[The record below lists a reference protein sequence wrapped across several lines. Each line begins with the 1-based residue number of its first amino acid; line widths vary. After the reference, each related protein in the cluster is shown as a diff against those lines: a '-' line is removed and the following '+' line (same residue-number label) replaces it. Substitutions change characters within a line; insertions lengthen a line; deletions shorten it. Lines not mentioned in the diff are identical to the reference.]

1 VNAPAW
7 LSDLL
12 SILVL
17 GLAFYSLWRLLIAR
31 VWGRTVDVETDVL
44 HLLAGIAAAGLIS
57 NWARTLP
64 RSVWAVL
71 FVAGGI
77 YFAVRAVDSR
87 AEAGQRSR
95 LLGGLGCCVVLVYA
109 FTAGVAPSTLHGSTA
124 GQYTMAGMPGMI
136 LDQTERF
143 PALGLVFV
151 VGLAFAAVVVV
162 NRAGSM
168 PASKPVP
175 VTGGAN
181 DGAPI
186 ALAPRSVE
194 FCRVLLLLV
203 LAYAILTK
211 LV

>member
-1 VNAPAW
+1 MNAPTW
-7 LSDLL
+7 LSNLI
-12 SILVL
+12 SILM
-17 GLAFYSLWRLLIAR
+17 LALACYSLWRLLIAR
-31 VWGRTVDVETDVL
+31 LWGRGIDYETDGL

-57 NWARTLP
+57 SWGRTLP

-71 FVAGGI
+71 FVAGGV
-77 YFAVRAVDSR
+77 YFAVCAGRAW
-87 AEAGQRSR
+87 AETAERRR
-95 LLGGLGCCVVLVYA
+95 LLGGFGCCAVLVYA

-151 VGLAFAAVVVV
+151 VALAFAAVLVV

-168 PASKPVP
+168 PTAKPVP

-186 ALAPRSVE
+186 PLAARSVE
-194 FCRVLLLLV
+194 ICRVLLLLV